1 MMFGFDG
8 RRRDRAVIQFLW
20 TLRENY
26 TADPRLNA
34 AVRRRLGDVDNGGC
48 YGGCRRRRMLRFE
61 LEVVLGAD

>member
-1 MMFGFDG
+1 MTFGFDG

-20 TLRENY
+20 TLRKNY
-26 TADPRLNA
+26 AADPRLTA
-34 AVRRRLGDVDNGGC
+34 AVRWRLDDVDDGGC